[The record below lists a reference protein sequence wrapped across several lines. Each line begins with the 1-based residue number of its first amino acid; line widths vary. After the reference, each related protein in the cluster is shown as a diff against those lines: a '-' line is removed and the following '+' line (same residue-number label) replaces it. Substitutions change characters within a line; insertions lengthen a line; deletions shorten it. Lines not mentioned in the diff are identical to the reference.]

1 VGKAKKNR
9 AFMVRLDKQSS
20 GPRSENFTP
29 LLDALAVAS
38 AIFSNPARGTKHRY
52 KFLASPDLPR

>member
-29 LLDALAVAS
+29 LLGALAVAS
-38 AIFSNPARGTKHRY
+38 AIFFKSSGTKHRY
-52 KFLASPDLPR
+52 TPDLPR